1 MYGVY
6 IFFRE
11 DDQLYSYVTNVTK
24 ITYELGFFR
33 IHVDGTRP
41 QDDFFVRASV
51 FALQCIPI
59 YHETA

>member
-1 MYGVY
+1 MYDVY

-24 ITYELGFFR
+24 ISYERGFYR

-41 QDDFFVRASV
+41 PDDFFVRASV
-51 FALQCIPI
+51 FFVQCVPI
-59 YHETA
+59 EHETA